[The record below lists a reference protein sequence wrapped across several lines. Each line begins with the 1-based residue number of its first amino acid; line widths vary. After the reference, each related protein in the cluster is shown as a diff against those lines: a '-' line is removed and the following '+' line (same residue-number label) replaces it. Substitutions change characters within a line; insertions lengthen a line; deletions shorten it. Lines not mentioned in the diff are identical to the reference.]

1 MLTRYGN
8 FVCDPVSPQ
17 RVRKPLG
24 KNPPDP
30 LLATDFFRNAA
41 TLLLLYGDAIAA
53 GQAGMLHGMG
63 GKKGDFCQAK
73 KTKNST
79 NRYDKMTQ

>member
-1 MLTRYGN
+1 MLTRSGN

-53 GQAGMLHGMG
+53 GQAGMLHGMI
-63 GKKGDFCQAK
+63 GKRVISARQK